1 MEYTSKIYN
10 EARLVAIQAHG
21 NQTYDGIYPYVK
33 HLDDVVSVIKR
44 FGFSG
49 KYIVGGF
56 LHDSIEDGAISY
68 NKIKT
73 AFGYEVAE
81 MVFLV
86 TDEMGR
92 NRREKKVKT
101 LPKTGSHIDGIIL
114 KLADRIANI
123 EHGGKVDMYK
133 KEYDDFCIALR
144 RENQGEQV
152 EAMWDCLDKLLGVM
166 ENYWKNFPKHLLE
179 KL

>member
-1 MEYTSKIYN
+1 MEYTNKIYE

-21 NQTYDGIYPYVK
+21 NQTYDGIFPYVK
-33 HLDDVVSVIKR
+33 HLDDVVAVLKR

-49 KYIVGGF
+49 KYIVGGY

-68 NKIKT
+68 NKIKSY
-73 AFGYEVAE
+73 FGYEPAE

-92 NRREKKVKT
+92 NRKEKKEKT

-133 KEYDDFCIALR
+133 KEYKEFCKYLR
-144 RENQGEQV
+144 HEGQGEQV
-152 EAMWDCLDKLLGVM
+152 EAMWECLDKLLGIKKTV
-166 ENYWKNFPKHLLE
+166 EV
-179 KL
+179 